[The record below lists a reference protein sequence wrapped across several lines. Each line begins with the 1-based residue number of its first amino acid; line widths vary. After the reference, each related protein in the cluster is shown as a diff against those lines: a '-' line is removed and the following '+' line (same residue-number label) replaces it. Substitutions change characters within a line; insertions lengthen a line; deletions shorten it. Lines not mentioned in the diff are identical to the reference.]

1 MLDVARLGIVIDA
14 SQVRSAANDLSVW
27 NAEAT
32 RAEKKTSA
40 AARAIDDMNGRV
52 RVAGGAIGKANTEV
66 IKLAAA
72 NGKVAANATTTF
84 AVAQLINSAPATT
97 QAPASG
103 ANRSMLDFSHPTG
116 YSNFDFIRERA
127 SGAGEPLRKS
137 EIQEVGEAIHWFLQL
152 AGPFV
157 SDAKAKLAATQGDNI
172 LTRLLRETDLNKQAT
187 AFEEI
192 KKDRDEKKDR
202 STLSGDSMQQFKKDA
217 EDAEKMLSVAN
228 TIYKSRI
235 SVNEK
240 YKESEKILDN
250 FMKENYNIVAD
261 ARIQRNTPGASYYEF
276 AAPLEKLINGLQ
288 HMDAVP
294 EDVKKV
300 IEGIA
305 AARAKPE
312 NLDVAP
318 DLEALQNS
326 WQNNYASL
334 ISQRLEKIQETSTEA
349 KAAVASYMTNGG
361 APGTSVG
368 ATNINSVGAP
378 NAATQIVASKL
389 AEWVN
394 SSSGFVNGMAA
405 ISRLLIPGLAGL
417 SSSAATTNSVAK
429 IADQSTVNV
438 EANRVAGLTDSDAAI
453 GRSAKAIDNAT
464 KSSAAYAGQ
473 TKLTTQAS
481 TQSAAATDNVKSKVV
496 TLKQS
501 QDDLQKSCAVQLAQ
515 MPQLTKA
522 ANDQADAYRRV
533 AEAQSLQKLAGD
545 IQFQQDQMGRS
556 TVDQTVAS
564 TQKQYGLPV
573 DMNSASANIIRYNE
587 QLKYARELAGDFAS
601 TLVSGL
607 RNGEGLWKSLGKAAI
622 SVLTKISDRLL
633 NDVLNSLFKVN
644 SAAAGGGLFG
654 GGGIFGGLFGGG
666 GGLDLGILARSPQ
679 AAAAVA
685 SGIPG
690 LWADGGYT
698 GPGGKNDP
706 AGIVHAGE
714 VVWSQKD
721 IARAGGVGIVE
732 AMRLGRRGY
741 ADGGVVGEGGPQL
754 LRAQPDAA
762 VPVRRLRADNQN
774 DASGSASG
782 VHVTV
787 GVSVDED
794 GNLKAYVKNVA
805 QSEAQSSTR
814 QGLNDFNQQ
823 LPDRVAQINR
833 NPRRR

>member
-1 MLDVARLGIVIDA
+1 MNGEAKTTGGIVD
-14 SQVRSAANDLSVW
+14 
-27 NAEAT
+27 
-32 RAEKKTSA
+32 K
-40 AARAIDDMNGRV
+40 
-52 RVAGGAIGKANTEV
+52 
-66 IKLAAA
+66 AAA
-72 NGKVAANATTTF
+72 NVLKFGTSYGLAADKLRGGLVVLEAQPNNGALSSHASMADTHGAVAASANVQSTGDKDYDYFLAHRADFANDTGKGIADILLSATSF
-84 AVAQLINSAPATT
+84 AVKGIANEKIPYVGELGEWVGNWIESFSPAVMRDKSAAQIRADAQLAKDMQSLPGQKSNPAVADFAAERIAREDSLKETIRFREGAERT
-97 QAPASG
+97 FSQTLGKFESVASG
-103 ANRSMLDFSHPTG
+103 FDASLSVSAGRADSQLFELGNSYVDFKDKLKAGTAQIADAL
-116 YSNFDFIRERA
+116 NFDKVLSKTAAQMPDYPE
-127 SGAGEPLRKS
+127 
-137 EIQEVGEAIHWFLQL
+137 L
-152 AGPFV
+152 AEFSKNFKGV
-157 SDAKAKLAATQGDNI
+157 LGSITQDLTVANGLKAQHELSNRPQSVAVDPA
-172 LTRLLRETDLNKQAT
+172 KQA
-187 AFEEI
+187 
-192 KKDRDEKKDR
+192 
-202 STLSGDSMQQFKKDA
+202 
-217 EDAEKMLSVAN
+217 V
-228 TIYKSRI
+228 
-235 SVNEK
+235 
-240 YKESEKILDN
+240 
-250 FMKENYNIVAD
+250 
-261 ARIQRNTPGASYYEF
+261 F
-276 AAPLEKLINGLQ
+276 AQG
-288 HMDAVP
+288 
-294 EDVKKV
+294 
-300 IEGIA
+300 
-305 AARAKPE
+305 
-312 NLDVAP
+312 
-318 DLEALQNS
+318 
-326 WQNNYASL
+326 
-334 ISQRLEKIQETSTEA
+334 
-349 KAAVASYMTNGG
+349 
-361 APGTSVG
+361 GTSANMLLPNISAFSRVSPLAIEMTSKQPIANNTG
-368 ATNINSVGAP
+368 VRNSQKNELQGVQQAT
-378 NAATQIVASKL
+378 
-389 AEWVN
+389 
-394 SSSGFVNGMAA
+394 
-405 ISRLLIPGLAGL
+405 
-417 SSSAATTNSVAK
+417 
-429 IADQSTVNV
+429 
-438 EANRVAGLTDSDAAI
+438 DAL
-453 GRSAKAIDNAT
+453 T
-464 KSSAAYAGQ
+464 KSSKDNSEQ
-473 TKLTTQAS
+473 TKLGTQAS
-481 TQSAAATDNVKSKVV
+481 TQSAAATDNVNSKVV

-501 QDDLQKSCAVQLAQ
+501 QDELQKSGAVQLAQ

-522 ANDQADAYRRV
+522 ANEQADAYRRV
-533 AEAQSLQKLAGD
+533 ADAQALQKLAGD

-556 TVDQTVAS
+556 TIDQTVAS

-607 RNGEGLWKSLGKAAI
+607 RNGEGLWKSPGKAAI

-644 SAAAGGGLFG
+644 SA
-654 GGGIFGGLFGGG
+654 GGGIFGGLFGG

-698 GPGGKNDP
+698 GPGGKHEP

>member
-1 MLDVARLGIVIDA
+1 MGAADSLVKSGSQLEKNRQATDA
-14 SQVRSAANDLSVW
+14 LTESS
-27 NAEAT
+27 
-32 RAEKKTSA
+32 
-40 AARAIDDMNGRV
+40 
-52 RVAGGAIGKANTEV
+52 KANTE
-66 IKLAAA
+66 
-72 NGKVAANATTTF
+72 
-84 AVAQLINSAPATT
+84 
-97 QAPASG
+97 
-103 ANRSMLDFSHPTG
+103 
-116 YSNFDFIRERA
+116 
-127 SGAGEPLRKS
+127 
-137 EIQEVGEAIHWFLQL
+137 
-152 AGPFV
+152 
-157 SDAKAKLAATQGDNI
+157 
-172 LTRLLRETDLNKQAT
+172 
-187 AFEEI
+187 
-192 KKDRDEKKDR
+192 
-202 STLSGDSMQQFKKDA
+202 
-217 EDAEKMLSVAN
+217 
-228 TIYKSRI
+228 
-235 SVNEK
+235 
-240 YKESEKILDN
+240 
-250 FMKENYNIVAD
+250 
-261 ARIQRNTPGASYYEF
+261 
-276 AAPLEKLINGLQ
+276 
-288 HMDAVP
+288 
-294 EDVKKV
+294 
-300 IEGIA
+300 
-305 AARAKPE
+305 
-312 NLDVAP
+312 
-318 DLEALQNS
+318 
-326 WQNNYASL
+326 
-334 ISQRLEKIQETSTEA
+334 
-349 KAAVASYMTNGG
+349 
-361 APGTSVG
+361 
-368 ATNINSVGAP
+368 
-378 NAATQIVASKL
+378 
-389 AEWVN
+389 
-394 SSSGFVNGMAA
+394 
-405 ISRLLIPGLAGL
+405 
-417 SSSAATTNSVAK
+417 
-429 IADQSTVNV
+429 
-438 EANRVAGLTDSDAAI
+438 
-453 GRSAKAIDNAT
+453 
-464 KSSAAYAGQ
+464 Q
-473 TKLTTQAS
+473 TKLGTQAS
-481 TQSAAATDNVKSKVV
+481 AQSAAASDNVKSKVV

-501 QDDLQKSCAVQLAQ
+501 QDELQKSCAVQLAQ

-522 ANDQADAYRRV
+522 TNDQADAYRRV

-545 IQFQQDQMGRS
+545 IQFQQDQIGRS

-564 TQKQYGLPV
+564 TQRQYGLPV
-573 DMNSASANIIRYNE
+573 DMNSASATIIRYNE

-654 GGGIFGGLFGGG
+654 GGGILGGLFGGG

-698 GPGGKNDP
+698 GPGGKHEP

-721 IARAGGVGIVE
+721 IARAGGVGVVE

-774 DASGSASG
+774 NASGSASG

>member
-1 MLDVARLGIVIDA
+1 
-14 SQVRSAANDLSVW
+14 
-27 NAEAT
+27 
-32 RAEKKTSA
+32 
-40 AARAIDDMNGRV
+40 
-52 RVAGGAIGKANTEV
+52 
-66 IKLAAA
+66 
-72 NGKVAANATTTF
+72 
-84 AVAQLINSAPATT
+84 
-97 QAPASG
+97 
-103 ANRSMLDFSHPTG
+103 
-116 YSNFDFIRERA
+116 
-127 SGAGEPLRKS
+127 
-137 EIQEVGEAIHWFLQL
+137 
-152 AGPFV
+152 
-157 SDAKAKLAATQGDNI
+157 
-172 LTRLLRETDLNKQAT
+172 
-187 AFEEI
+187 
-192 KKDRDEKKDR
+192 
-202 STLSGDSMQQFKKDA
+202 
-217 EDAEKMLSVAN
+217 
-228 TIYKSRI
+228 
-235 SVNEK
+235 
-240 YKESEKILDN
+240 
-250 FMKENYNIVAD
+250 
-261 ARIQRNTPGASYYEF
+261 
-276 AAPLEKLINGLQ
+276 
-288 HMDAVP
+288 
-294 EDVKKV
+294 
-300 IEGIA
+300 
-305 AARAKPE
+305 
-312 NLDVAP
+312 
-318 DLEALQNS
+318 
-326 WQNNYASL
+326 
-334 ISQRLEKIQETSTEA
+334 
-349 KAAVASYMTNGG
+349 
-361 APGTSVG
+361 
-368 ATNINSVGAP
+368 
-378 NAATQIVASKL
+378 
-389 AEWVN
+389 
-394 SSSGFVNGMAA
+394 
-405 ISRLLIPGLAGL
+405 
-417 SSSAATTNSVAK
+417 
-429 IADQSTVNV
+429 
-438 EANRVAGLTDSDAAI
+438 
-453 GRSAKAIDNAT
+453 
-464 KSSAAYAGQ
+464 
-473 TKLTTQAS
+473 
-481 TQSAAATDNVKSKVV
+481 
-496 TLKQS
+496 
-501 QDDLQKSCAVQLAQ
+501 

-533 AEAQSLQKLAGD
+533 ADAQALQKLSGD

-556 TVDQTVAS
+556 TIDQTVAS

-698 GPGGKNDP
+698 GPGGKYDP

-721 IARAGGVGIVE
+721 IARAGGVGVVE

-762 VPVRRLRADNQN
+762 VPIRRLRADNQN
-774 DASGSASG
+774 DASGPASG

>member
-1 MLDVARLGIVIDA
+1 MDDFLYYQKDEGKTASDTALRAGNQLIKSAGSLLSGIGGFLGDILFNSLADKIDENLPSKRFENSMKDIANEAKMTTTINNLPFGETKAMKIRNEDTKISAELADSLTIYKAQSDSALEDVRYIFNKISIPAELQFGTDSFVGGGHFVDLEKKFNRLKPLILSGEATTEEIQ
-14 SQVRSAANDLSVW
+14 SYWNDLSESAGKNPQFANLQTFAELFKENMPSIINNLEAYRD
-27 NAEAT
+27 NA
-32 RAEKKTSA
+32 
-40 AARAIDDMNGRV
+40 AID
-52 RVAGGAIGKANTEV
+52 
-66 IKLAAA
+66 
-72 NGKVAANATTTF
+72 
-84 AVAQLINSAPATT
+84 
-97 QAPASG
+97 
-103 ANRSMLDFSHPTG
+103 
-116 YSNFDFIRERA
+116 
-127 SGAGEPLRKS
+127 
-137 EIQEVGEAIHWFLQL
+137 
-152 AGPFV
+152 
-157 SDAKAKLAATQGDNI
+157 
-172 LTRLLRETDLNKQAT
+172 KQ
-187 AFEEI
+187 
-192 KKDRDEKKDR
+192 
-202 STLSGDSMQQFKKDA
+202 
-217 EDAEKMLSVAN
+217 
-228 TIYKSRI
+228 
-235 SVNEK
+235 
-240 YKESEKILDN
+240 
-250 FMKENYNIVAD
+250 
-261 ARIQRNTPGASYYEF
+261 
-276 AAPLEKLINGLQ
+276 
-288 HMDAVP
+288 
-294 EDVKKV
+294 
-300 IEGIA
+300 
-305 AARAKPE
+305 
-312 NLDVAP
+312 
-318 DLEALQNS
+318 
-326 WQNNYASL
+326 
-334 ISQRLEKIQETSTEA
+334 
-349 KAAVASYMTNGG
+349 
-361 APGTSVG
+361 
-368 ATNINSVGAP
+368 
-378 NAATQIVASKL
+378 
-389 AEWVN
+389 
-394 SSSGFVNGMAA
+394 VNGD
-405 ISRLLIPGLAGL
+405 
-417 SSSAATTNSVAK
+417 V
-429 IADQSTVNV
+429 
-438 EANRVAGLTDSDAAI
+438 
-453 GRSAKAIDNAT
+453 NAT
-464 KSSAAYAGQ
+464 KAALRANLRSKQSEFSLDRPSESQSKFSQVSALPQIIFPNISAFSRVSPLAIEMKPTANSIGVQNSQKDELQGTQQATDALTKSSKVNTEQAKVGIQ
-473 TKLTTQAS
+473 TS
-481 TQSAAATDNVKSKVV
+481 IQSAAAMDNVKSKVF

-501 QDDLQKSCAVQLAQ
+501 QDELQKSCAVQLAQ

-533 AEAQSLQKLAGD
+533 ADAQALQKLAGD
-545 IQFQQDQMGRS
+545 IQFQQEQMGRS
-556 TVDQTVAS
+556 TIDQTVAS

-607 RNGEGLWKSLGKAAI
+607 RNGEGLWKSMGKAAI

-633 NDVLNSLFKVN
+633 NDVLNSLFQVN

-698 GPGGKNDP
+698 GPGGKHEP

-721 IARAGGVGIVE
+721 IARAGGVGVVE

-754 LRAQPDAA
+754 MRAPDVA

-805 QSEAQSSTR
+805 QSEAHSSTR

>member
-1 MLDVARLGIVIDA
+1 MTDIATLSIKVDSSEIKTASNDVRDYVVAAGQAEKVSGVTGRALRAMGNEARGAAGSLVRVGDTIGKLSGSDRSSPIKLSSTLIA
-14 SQVRSAANDLSVW
+14 LNMKSSESGGSLQPLSSKSQSAAVEEFPYRKSPEMKYYLDNRADEGK
-27 NAEAT
+27 NASNLAGSLVSQLLKSGSSLIPGI
-32 RAEKKTSA
+32 RGFLADIFFNSA
-40 AARAIDDMNGRV
+40 ADKIDQNLPSRRFDTSKKVIADEARMTDELRKLGLDETPSMKTDYEKSHTENGLVGALEIPKILSDSKLAMV
-52 RVAGGAIGKANTEV
+52 RDTFNS
-66 IKLAAA
+66 IKLAAEMQFGTDSFIGGR
-72 NGKVAANATTTF
+72 NFTELEKQYNEIKPLILSGKATREQYQSFGNSVAESAAKNPQFVNLQTF
-84 AVAQLINSAPATT
+84 AQLFKDAMPSLIQNSEAYRDYVALDEKVNKNVDATSAVINAKVKSEQNGAAPAP
-97 QAPASG
+97 PAEQQRKLSQIG
-103 ANRSMLDFSHPTG
+103 AL
-116 YSNFDFIRERA
+116 
-127 SGAGEPLRKS
+127 
-137 EIQEVGEAIHWFLQL
+137 V
-152 AGPFV
+152 
-157 SDAKAKLAATQGDNI
+157 
-172 LTRLLRETDLNKQAT
+172 ETFFPA
-187 AFEEI
+187 
-192 KKDRDEKKDR
+192 
-202 STLSGDSMQQFKKDA
+202 LSSF
-217 EDAEKMLSVAN
+217 
-228 TIYKSRI
+228 
-235 SVNEK
+235 
-240 YKESEKILDN
+240 
-250 FMKENYNIVAD
+250 
-261 ARIQRNTPGASYYEF
+261 AR
-276 AAPLEKLINGLQ
+276 AAPL
-288 HMDAVP
+288 
-294 EDVKKV
+294 V
-300 IEGIA
+300 IEAQSKQVAVGSV
-305 AARAKPE
+305 
-312 NLDVAP
+312 DVQRNQK
-318 DLEALQNS
+318 DELQGV
-326 WQNNYASL
+326 Q
-334 ISQRLEKIQETSTEA
+334 Q
-349 KAAVASYMTNGG
+349 
-361 APGTSVG
+361 
-368 ATNINSVGAP
+368 ATD
-378 NAATQIVASKL
+378 TL
-389 AEWVN
+389 
-394 SSSGFVNGMAA
+394 
-405 ISRLLIPGLAGL
+405 
-417 SSSAATTNSVAK
+417 
-429 IADQSTVNV
+429 
-438 EANRVAGLTDSDAAI
+438 
-453 GRSAKAIDNAT
+453 T
-464 KSSAAYAGQ
+464 KSTQANTEQ
-473 TKLTTQAS
+473 TKLGTQAS
-481 TQSAAATDNVKSKVV
+481 TQSAVATDNVNSKVV

-501 QDDLQKSCAVQLAQ
+501 QDELQKSGAAQLAQ

-533 AEAQSLQKLAGD
+533 ADAQALQKLAGD

-654 GGGIFGGLFGGG
+654 GGGILGGLLGGG

-698 GPGGKNDP
+698 GPGGKHEP

-754 LRAQPDAA
+754 VRAQPDAA

>member
-1 MLDVARLGIVIDA
+1 MTEIATLGIKVDSSDIRTA
-14 SQVRSAANDLSVW
+14 SNDVRDFVASMG
-27 NAEAT
+27 
-32 RAEKKTSA
+32 RAEKVSGVTGRALKTMSNEARGA
-40 AARAIDDMNGRV
+40 AGSLARVDY
-52 RVAGGAIGKANTEV
+52 AIGKLSSNDRSSPIKLSSSLIALNVKSSDGSGRVQLSGDKSQSAPNGESSYRRSPELKYYMENRPDEGKNASDMALSLGSQAIKSASSLFGGFGAFFADIFFSSVADKVDGSLPSNRFETSKKVIADRARMTDELRKLSLNETPAMKINYENSHTENGLV
-66 IKLAAA
+66 SALETPKKLSDSSLEMVRDTFNSIKLAAEMQFGTDSFIGGG
-72 NGKVAANATTTF
+72 NFTELEKQYNEIKPLILSGKATRQQYQTFGNSVAENAAKNPQFVNLQTF
-84 AVAQLINSAPATT
+84 AQLFKDAMPSMIQNSEAYRDYVALDEKVNKNVDATSAAINAKIKSEQNGAAPAP
-97 QAPASG
+97 PAEQQRKLSQIG
-103 ANRSMLDFSHPTG
+103 AL
-116 YSNFDFIRERA
+116 
-127 SGAGEPLRKS
+127 
-137 EIQEVGEAIHWFLQL
+137 V
-152 AGPFV
+152 
-157 SDAKAKLAATQGDNI
+157 
-172 LTRLLRETDLNKQAT
+172 ETFFPA
-187 AFEEI
+187 
-192 KKDRDEKKDR
+192 
-202 STLSGDSMQQFKKDA
+202 LSSF
-217 EDAEKMLSVAN
+217 
-228 TIYKSRI
+228 
-235 SVNEK
+235 
-240 YKESEKILDN
+240 
-250 FMKENYNIVAD
+250 
-261 ARIQRNTPGASYYEF
+261 AR
-276 AAPLEKLINGLQ
+276 AAPL
-288 HMDAVP
+288 
-294 EDVKKV
+294 V
-300 IEGIA
+300 IEAQSKQVAVGSV
-305 AARAKPE
+305 
-312 NLDVAP
+312 DVQRNQK
-318 DLEALQNS
+318 DELQGV
-326 WQNNYASL
+326 Q
-334 ISQRLEKIQETSTEA
+334 Q
-349 KAAVASYMTNGG
+349 
-361 APGTSVG
+361 
-368 ATNINSVGAP
+368 ATD
-378 NAATQIVASKL
+378 TL
-389 AEWVN
+389 
-394 SSSGFVNGMAA
+394 
-405 ISRLLIPGLAGL
+405 
-417 SSSAATTNSVAK
+417 
-429 IADQSTVNV
+429 
-438 EANRVAGLTDSDAAI
+438 
-453 GRSAKAIDNAT
+453 T
-464 KSSAAYAGQ
+464 KSTQANTEQ
-473 TKLTTQAS
+473 TKLGIQTSA
-481 TQSAAATDNVKSKVV
+481 QSAAATDNVKSKVV

-501 QDDLQKSCAVQLAQ
+501 QDELQKSCAVQLAQ

-522 ANDQADAYRRV
+522 ANEQADAYRRV
-533 AEAQSLQKLAGD
+533 ADAQALQKLAGD

-654 GGGIFGGLFGGG
+654 GGGIGGLLGGG

-721 IARAGGVGIVE
+721 IARAGGVGVVE

-754 LRAQPDAA
+754 VRAQPDAS

-774 DASGSASG
+774 DAAGSASG

>member
-1 MLDVARLGIVIDA
+1 MQDITKLGIQISTSGVDA
-14 SQVRSAANDLSVW
+14 ATASLDDFSSAATRTQK
-27 NAEAT
+27 AAGAT
-32 RAEKKTSA
+32 SRAFDVVS
-40 AARAIDDMNGRV
+40 ARASL
-52 RVAGGAIGKANTEV
+52 ASGAIGKANAQALNLVDSYGAVAVNAGKAKSFLVAMNADTSANPSSVQSVDNKTQNGGTTSNNQGPSTLTQSRAVNAIAQPGFNFSEPPQIDWKDV
-66 IKLAAA
+66 GLGVAAFLLIQGGGRIKDLRGEAAAALGNGLNYIRPSAVRERAGVSLDAQDTDARYLADHFGDEIPAAKEYADQIKQAKDISDLVTKVTGVLTTNWAAIADTVHNVSSDNESMAWKLNRASVYPESKLHDFGVAYEDFQDRANTRRLTVDDIQKIVELSKKAYVENGDDELGRLAASLDEA
-72 NGKVAANATTTF
+72 SRP
-84 AVAQLINSAPATT
+84 LINSVSLIKRYQEQAQDAYKRRLSGLPETAQAAGKVVTT
-97 QAPASG
+97 PQTAIENKAARTQSDLQNWSTAAAVVP
-103 ANRSMLDFSHPTG
+103 
-116 YSNFDFIRERA
+116 
-127 SGAGEPLRKS
+127 
-137 EIQEVGEAIHWFLQL
+137 VGD
-152 AGPFV
+152 
-157 SDAKAKLAATQGDNI
+157 SKAKSLV
-172 LTRLLRETDLNKQAT
+172 
-187 AFEEI
+187 
-192 KKDRDEKKDR
+192 
-202 STLSGDSMQQFKKDA
+202 DA
-217 EDAEKMLSVAN
+217 GSN
-228 TIYKSRI
+228 
-235 SVNEK
+235 
-240 YKESEKILDN
+240 
-250 FMKENYNIVAD
+250 
-261 ARIQRNTPGASYYEF
+261 
-276 AAPLEKLINGLQ
+276 
-288 HMDAVP
+288 
-294 EDVKKV
+294 KV
-300 IEGIA
+300 IRDQKDEV
-305 AARAKPE
+305 
-312 NLDVAP
+312 D
-318 DLEALQNS
+318 
-326 WQNNYASL
+326 
-334 ISQRLEKIQETSTEA
+334 
-349 KAAVASYMTNGG
+349 
-361 APGTSVG
+361 
-368 ATNINSVGAP
+368 
-378 NAATQIVASKL
+378 
-389 AEWVN
+389 
-394 SSSGFVNGMAA
+394 
-405 ISRLLIPGLAGL
+405 GL
-417 SSSAATTNSVAK
+417 
-429 IADQSTVNV
+429 
-438 EANRVAGLTDSDAAI
+438 
-453 GRSAKAIDNAT
+453 T
-464 KSSAAYAGQ
+464 KSSQIYTEQ
-473 TKLTTQAS
+473 TKLSTQAS
-481 TQSAAATDNVKSKVV
+481 VQSAAATDNVTSKVV

-501 QDDLQKSCAVQLAQ
+501 QDELQKSGAMHLAQ

-533 AEAQSLQKLAGD
+533 AEAQALQKLAGD

-556 TVDQTVAS
+556 TIDQTVAS

-607 RNGEGLWKSLGKAAI
+607 RNGEGLWKSMGKAAI

-644 SAAAGGGLFG
+644 SA
-654 GGGIFGGLFGGG
+654 GGGIFGGLFGG

-698 GPGGKNDP
+698 GPGGKHEP

-721 IARAGGVGIVE
+721 IARAGGVGVVE

-774 DASGSASG
+774 DASG

>member
-1 MLDVARLGIVIDA
+1 MTEIATLGIKVDSSDIRTA
-14 SQVRSAANDLSVW
+14 SNDVRDFVASMG
-27 NAEAT
+27 
-32 RAEKKTSA
+32 RAEKVSGVTGRALKTMSNEARGA
-40 AARAIDDMNGRV
+40 AGSLARVDY
-52 RVAGGAIGKANTEV
+52 AIGKLSSNDRSSPIKLSSSLIALNVKSSDGSGRVQLSGDKSQSAPNGESSYRRSPELKYYMENRPDEGKNASDMALSLGSQAIKSASSLFGGFGAFFADIFFSSVADKVDGSLPSNRFETSKKVIADRARMTDELRKLSLDETPAMKINYENSHTENGLV
-66 IKLAAA
+66 SALETPKKLSDSSLEMVRDTFNSIKLAAEMQFGTDSFIGGG
-72 NGKVAANATTTF
+72 NFTELEKQYNEIKPLILSGKATRQQYQTFGNSVAENAAKNPQFVNLQTF
-84 AVAQLINSAPATT
+84 AQLFKDAMPSMIQNSEAYRDYVALDEKVNKNVDATSAAINAKIKSEQNGAAPAP
-97 QAPASG
+97 PAEQQRKLSQIG
-103 ANRSMLDFSHPTG
+103 AL
-116 YSNFDFIRERA
+116 
-127 SGAGEPLRKS
+127 
-137 EIQEVGEAIHWFLQL
+137 V
-152 AGPFV
+152 
-157 SDAKAKLAATQGDNI
+157 
-172 LTRLLRETDLNKQAT
+172 ETFFPA
-187 AFEEI
+187 
-192 KKDRDEKKDR
+192 
-202 STLSGDSMQQFKKDA
+202 LSSF
-217 EDAEKMLSVAN
+217 
-228 TIYKSRI
+228 
-235 SVNEK
+235 
-240 YKESEKILDN
+240 
-250 FMKENYNIVAD
+250 
-261 ARIQRNTPGASYYEF
+261 AR
-276 AAPLEKLINGLQ
+276 AAPL
-288 HMDAVP
+288 
-294 EDVKKV
+294 V
-300 IEGIA
+300 IEAQSKQVAVGSV
-305 AARAKPE
+305 
-312 NLDVAP
+312 DVQRNQK
-318 DLEALQNS
+318 DELQGV
-326 WQNNYASL
+326 Q
-334 ISQRLEKIQETSTEA
+334 Q
-349 KAAVASYMTNGG
+349 
-361 APGTSVG
+361 
-368 ATNINSVGAP
+368 ATD
-378 NAATQIVASKL
+378 TL
-389 AEWVN
+389 
-394 SSSGFVNGMAA
+394 
-405 ISRLLIPGLAGL
+405 
-417 SSSAATTNSVAK
+417 
-429 IADQSTVNV
+429 
-438 EANRVAGLTDSDAAI
+438 
-453 GRSAKAIDNAT
+453 T
-464 KSSAAYAGQ
+464 KSTQANTEQ
-473 TKLTTQAS
+473 TKLGIQTSA
-481 TQSAAATDNVKSKVV
+481 QSAAATDNVKSKVV

-501 QDDLQKSCAVQLAQ
+501 QDELQKSCAVQLAQ

-522 ANDQADAYRRV
+522 ANEQADAYRRV
-533 AEAQSLQKLAGD
+533 AEAQALQKLAGD
-545 IQFQQDQMGRS
+545 IQFQQEQMGRS

-654 GGGIFGGLFGGG
+654 GGGILGGLLGGG

-698 GPGGKNDP
+698 GPGGKHEP

-754 LRAQPDAA
+754 VRAQPDAA

-774 DASGSASG
+774 DAAGSTSG

>member
-1 MLDVARLGIVIDA
+1 MDAGSNKVI
-14 SQVRSAANDLSVW
+14 
-27 NAEAT
+27 
-32 RAEKKTSA
+32 
-40 AARAIDDMNGRV
+40 
-52 RVAGGAIGKANTEV
+52 
-66 IKLAAA
+66 
-72 NGKVAANATTTF
+72 
-84 AVAQLINSAPATT
+84 
-97 QAPASG
+97 
-103 ANRSMLDFSHPTG
+103 
-116 YSNFDFIRERA
+116 
-127 SGAGEPLRKS
+127 
-137 EIQEVGEAIHWFLQL
+137 
-152 AGPFV
+152 
-157 SDAKAKLAATQGDNI
+157 
-172 LTRLLRETDLNKQAT
+172 
-187 AFEEI
+187 
-192 KKDRDEKKDR
+192 RD
-202 STLSGDSMQQFKKDA
+202 QKDA
-217 EDAEKMLSVAN
+217 VD
-228 TIYKSRI
+228 
-235 SVNEK
+235 
-240 YKESEKILDN
+240 
-250 FMKENYNIVAD
+250 
-261 ARIQRNTPGASYYEF
+261 
-276 AAPLEKLINGLQ
+276 GL
-288 HMDAVP
+288 
-294 EDVKKV
+294 
-300 IEGIA
+300 
-305 AARAKPE
+305 
-312 NLDVAP
+312 
-318 DLEALQNS
+318 
-326 WQNNYASL
+326 
-334 ISQRLEKIQETSTEA
+334 
-349 KAAVASYMTNGG
+349 
-361 APGTSVG
+361 
-368 ATNINSVGAP
+368 
-378 NAATQIVASKL
+378 
-389 AEWVN
+389 
-394 SSSGFVNGMAA
+394 
-405 ISRLLIPGLAGL
+405 
-417 SSSAATTNSVAK
+417 
-429 IADQSTVNV
+429 
-438 EANRVAGLTDSDAAI
+438 
-453 GRSAKAIDNAT
+453 T
-464 KSSAAYAGQ
+464 KSSQTYTEQ
-473 TKLTTQAS
+473 TKLGTQAS
-481 TQSAAATDNVKSKVV
+481 AQSAVVTDNVKSKVV

-501 QDDLQKSCAVQLAQ
+501 QDELQKSCAVQLAQ

-522 ANDQADAYRRV
+522 ANEQADAYRRV
-533 AEAQSLQKLAGD
+533 ADAQALQRLAGD

-556 TVDQTVAS
+556 TIDQTVAS

-644 SAAAGGGLFG
+644 SA
-654 GGGIFGGLFGGG
+654 GGGIFGGLFGG

-698 GPGGKNDP
+698 GPGDKHEP

-774 DASGSASG
+774 DASGSAPG

>member
-1 MLDVARLGIVIDA
+1 MVAAAAAPSSTI
-14 SQVRSAANDLSVW
+14 AANRVTLDRPTGSSAFDTIVEKGPQTGEPLLKSDLQKAGENVLFFSNLLGGFVKDW
-27 NAEAT
+27 RMKIA
-32 RAEKKTSA
+32 KMA
-40 AARAIDDMNGRV
+40 ADAAIQKMLQETDVN
-52 RVAGGAIGKANTEV
+52 
-66 IKLAAA
+66 KLAAA
-72 NGKVAANATTTF
+72 DAKLQEEKKYWNDR
-84 AVAQLINSAPATT
+84 VAQNGNDLPQAKIESSIANERARVSGIIYGARIDINKKQQGAAGLFDDFYNKNQEILHLASLSSMFPDGKLKEISAPLADLQSSLKKKTATVDQVQKLT
-97 QAPASG
+97 AAIDEVMRKPENADI
-103 ANRSMLDFSHPTG
+103 L
-116 YSNFDFIRERA
+116 
-127 SGAGEPLRKS
+127 EPLQSLSNAWKTYSPKIADELEASQNFASQARNAYASLLTAGSQVGVDSNGGSTKS
-137 EIQEVGEAIHWFLQL
+137 AAQNQGSLQSNGL
-152 AGPFV
+152 
-157 SDAKAKLAATQGDNI
+157 SQGVNGI
-172 LTRLLRETDLNKQAT
+172 ITE
-187 AFEEI
+187 F
-192 KKDRDEKKDR
+192 
-202 STLSGDSMQQFKKDA
+202 STLLPKA
-217 EDAEKMLSVAN
+217 ILSVARSLPSILPEGIKGN
-228 TIYKSRI
+228 TDSSAK
-235 SVNEK
+235 
-240 YKESEKILDN
+240 DN
-250 FMKENYNIVAD
+250 
-261 ARIQRNTPGASYYEF
+261 ARINSQ
-276 AAPLEKLINGLQ
+276 EKLQ
-288 HMDAVP
+288 
-294 EDVKKV
+294 K
-300 IEGIA
+300 
-305 AARAKPE
+305 
-312 NLDVAP
+312 
-318 DLEALQNS
+318 S
-326 WQNNYASL
+326 TSSL
-334 ISQRLEKIQETSTEA
+334 TSTE
-349 KAAVASYMTNGG
+349 
-361 APGTSVG
+361 
-368 ATNINSVGAP
+368 
-378 NAATQIVASKL
+378 
-389 AEWVN
+389 
-394 SSSGFVNGMAA
+394 
-405 ISRLLIPGLAGL
+405 
-417 SSSAATTNSVAK
+417 
-429 IADQSTVNV
+429 
-438 EANRVAGLTDSDAAI
+438 EAYTE
-453 GRSAKAIDNAT
+453 
-464 KSSAAYAGQ
+464 Q
-473 TKLTTQAS
+473 TKRGTQAS

-501 QDDLQKSCAVQLAQ
+501 QDELQKSCAAQLAQ

-533 AEAQSLQKLAGD
+533 AEAQALQKLSGD

-556 TVDQTVAS
+556 TIDQTVAS

-654 GGGIFGGLFGGG
+654 GGGILGGLFGGG

-698 GPGGKNDP
+698 GPGGKHEP

-721 IARAGGVGIVE
+721 IARAGGVGVVE

-762 VPVRRLRADNQN
+762 VRVRRLRADNQN

>member
-1 MLDVARLGIVIDA
+1 MIDVATLGISVDSSNVRAAADDFDGFAAAMNRVVRGSGAVSRALKTMNNDAKIMGGVVDKTIAQINKFGAGSAPLVNRLQGALAALNTPSNDRGFA
-14 SQVRSAANDLSVW
+14 SQSSNVRSQANAPTSAQLNHTGNEQYDYFLDH
-27 NAEAT
+27 
-32 RAEKKTSA
+32 RAEFAADLGPGVLDNLVSA
-40 AARAIDDMNGRV
+40 ASILTKAVVGLIPIAGDQAST
-52 RVAGGAIGKANTEV
+52 VAGDWV
-66 IKLAAA
+66 D
-72 NGKVAANATTTF
+72 
-84 AVAQLINSAPATT
+84 S
-97 QAPASG
+97 
-103 ANRSMLDFSHPTG
+103 FSP
-116 YSNFDFIRERA
+116 SNMRQ
-127 SGAGEPLRKS
+127 KS
-137 EIQEVGEAIHWFLQL
+137 E
-152 AGPFV
+152 
-157 SDAKAKLAATQGDNI
+157 
-172 LTRLLRETDLNKQAT
+172 
-187 AFEEI
+187 
-192 KKDRDEKKDR
+192 
-202 STLSGDSMQQFKKDA
+202 
-217 EDAEKMLSVAN
+217 
-228 TIYKSRI
+228 
-235 SVNEK
+235 
-240 YKESEKILDN
+240 
-250 FMKENYNIVAD
+250 AD
-261 ARIQRNTPGASYYEF
+261 ARAKGDRARRLMALPGAKDDPVIARYAGVMIPRDETLTKTFEFHKGAKDFFDQALNNLNSALSDIEPQLSFPPSASGPDNPLF
-276 AAPLEKLINGLQ
+276 AAQKSYEEVMSKFKAEANPINALL
-288 HMDAVP
+288 
-294 EDVKKV
+294 
-300 IEGIA
+300 
-305 AARAKPE
+305 
-312 NLDVAP
+312 NLDK
-318 DLEALQNS
+318 AL
-326 WQNNYASL
+326 
-334 ISQRLEKIQETSTEA
+334 
-349 KAAVASYMTNGG
+349 
-361 APGTSVG
+361 
-368 ATNINSVGAP
+368 
-378 NAATQIVASKL
+378 
-389 AEWVN
+389 
-394 SSSGFVNGMAA
+394 
-405 ISRLLIPGLAGL
+405 
-417 SSSAATTNSVAK
+417 
-429 IADQSTVNV
+429 
-438 EANRVAGLTDSDAAI
+438 SDAAAKMSDVPEI
-453 GRSAKAIDNAT
+453 AASSAKLKVALGPIKDDLSLANGLMAKHNAANKEKPASLNNIKQSIFAESGTTASILLPNIAAFSRVSPLAIETKSKQSIAGSAGVQNSQKDELQGIQQATDALT
-464 KSSAAYAGQ
+464 KSSKDNTEQVKVGIQ
-473 TKLTTQAS
+473 TSA
-481 TQSAAATDNVKSKVV
+481 QSAAATDNVKSKVV

-501 QDDLQKSCAVQLAQ
+501 QDELQKSCAVQLAQ

-533 AEAQSLQKLAGD
+533 ADAQALQKLAGD
-545 IQFQQDQMGRS
+545 IQFQQEQMGRS
-556 TVDQTVAS
+556 TIDQTVAS

-633 NDVLNSLFKVN
+633 NDVLNSLFQVN

-698 GPGGKNDP
+698 GPGGKHEP

-741 ADGGVVGEGGPQL
+741 ADGGVVGKGGPQL
-754 LRAQPDAA
+754 VRAQPDAT

-794 GNLKAYVKNVA
+794 GNLKAYVKNIA

>member
-1 MLDVARLGIVIDA
+1 MKPQSIQIADQKISDDAIGAGADFDRLG
-14 SQVRSAANDLSVW
+14 
-27 NAEAT
+27 
-32 RAEKKTSA
+32 
-40 AARAIDDMNGRV
+40 
-52 RVAGGAIGKANTEV
+52 GG
-66 IKLAAA
+66 
-72 NGKVAANATTTF
+72 
-84 AVAQLINSAPATT
+84 
-97 QAPASG
+97 
-103 ANRSMLDFSHPTG
+103 
-116 YSNFDFIRERA
+116 SNFDFVTSHA
-127 SGAGEPLRKS
+127 PDAGK
-137 EIQEVGEAIHWFLQL
+137 
-152 AGPFV
+152 PFV
-157 SDAKAKLAATQGDNI
+157 ESDKQKVLRGISWI
-172 LTRLLRETDLNKQAT
+172 LGK
-187 AFEEI
+187 
-192 KKDRDEKKDR
+192 
-202 STLSGDSMQQFKKDA
+202 
-217 EDAEKMLSVAN
+217 
-228 TIYKSRI
+228 
-235 SVNEK
+235 
-240 YKESEKILDN
+240 
-250 FMKENYNIVAD
+250 
-261 ARIQRNTPGASYYEF
+261 
-276 AAPLEKLINGLQ
+276 AAPLSPRQEVSGGAGVISDFLQWVANNTDDNKLMQIRDNANKSYETSKQRQEESGGSIPEYDRDL
-288 HMDAVP
+288 AVARETKRIVDTIISP
-294 EDVKKV
+294 RIDISNKFSKIDDIFKAFQERNPQFDMLPGPNSPSYDELKVALRNRTITQEDLDRVSADLRNA
-300 IEGIA
+300 I
-305 AARAKPE
+305 AKPE
-312 NLDVAP
+312 NAP
-318 DLEALQNS
+318 YVSGLEKLYASFTDTGAKMGDELASINRLSEQSRTAWHQIVEEYSSPADESKKNTIQLSDSGTVIGQSATENKAARTQSDLQNWS
-326 WQNNYASL
+326 TAAAFVPGGDSNAKPLVAAGSKKL
-334 ISQRLEKIQETSTEA
+334 IQDQKDA
-349 KAAVASYMTNGG
+349 MD
-361 APGTSVG
+361 
-368 ATNINSVGAP
+368 
-378 NAATQIVASKL
+378 
-389 AEWVN
+389 
-394 SSSGFVNGMAA
+394 
-405 ISRLLIPGLAGL
+405 GL
-417 SSSAATTNSVAK
+417 
-429 IADQSTVNV
+429 
-438 EANRVAGLTDSDAAI
+438 
-453 GRSAKAIDNAT
+453 T
-464 KSSAAYAGQ
+464 KSSRTYTEQ
-473 TKLTTQAS
+473 TKLGTQSSA
-481 TQSAAATDNVKSKVV
+481 QSAAATDNVKSKVV

-501 QDDLQKSCAVQLAQ
+501 QDELQKSCAVQLAQ

-533 AEAQSLQKLAGD
+533 ADAQTLQKLAGD

-556 TVDQTVAS
+556 TIDQTVAS

-644 SAAAGGGLFG
+644 SAAAGGGLLG
-654 GGGIFGGLFGGG
+654 GGGILGGLFGGG

-698 GPGGKNDP
+698 GPGGKNEP

-721 IARAGGVGIVE
+721 IARAGGVGVVE

>member
-1 MLDVARLGIVIDA
+1 MGGVVDKTIAQINKFGAGSAPLVNRFQGALAALNTPSNDRGFA
-14 SQVRSAANDLSVW
+14 SQSSNVRSQANAPTSAQLNHTGNEQYDYFLDH
-27 NAEAT
+27 
-32 RAEKKTSA
+32 RAEFAADLGPGVLDNLVSA
-40 AARAIDDMNGRV
+40 ASILTKAVVGLIPIAGDQAST
-52 RVAGGAIGKANTEV
+52 VAGDWV
-66 IKLAAA
+66 D
-72 NGKVAANATTTF
+72 
-84 AVAQLINSAPATT
+84 S
-97 QAPASG
+97 
-103 ANRSMLDFSHPTG
+103 FSP
-116 YSNFDFIRERA
+116 SNMRQ
-127 SGAGEPLRKS
+127 KS
-137 EIQEVGEAIHWFLQL
+137 E
-152 AGPFV
+152 
-157 SDAKAKLAATQGDNI
+157 
-172 LTRLLRETDLNKQAT
+172 
-187 AFEEI
+187 
-192 KKDRDEKKDR
+192 
-202 STLSGDSMQQFKKDA
+202 
-217 EDAEKMLSVAN
+217 
-228 TIYKSRI
+228 
-235 SVNEK
+235 
-240 YKESEKILDN
+240 
-250 FMKENYNIVAD
+250 AD
-261 ARIQRNTPGASYYEF
+261 ARAKGDRARRLMALPGAKDDPVIARYAGVMIPRDETLTKTFEFHKGAKDFFDQALNNLNSALSDIEPQLSFPPSASGPVNPLF
-276 AAPLEKLINGLQ
+276 AAQKSYEEVMSKFKAEANPINALL
-288 HMDAVP
+288 
-294 EDVKKV
+294 
-300 IEGIA
+300 
-305 AARAKPE
+305 
-312 NLDVAP
+312 NLDK
-318 DLEALQNS
+318 AL
-326 WQNNYASL
+326 
-334 ISQRLEKIQETSTEA
+334 
-349 KAAVASYMTNGG
+349 
-361 APGTSVG
+361 
-368 ATNINSVGAP
+368 
-378 NAATQIVASKL
+378 
-389 AEWVN
+389 
-394 SSSGFVNGMAA
+394 
-405 ISRLLIPGLAGL
+405 
-417 SSSAATTNSVAK
+417 
-429 IADQSTVNV
+429 
-438 EANRVAGLTDSDAAI
+438 SDAAAKMSDVPEI
-453 GRSAKAIDNAT
+453 AASSAKLKVALGPIKDDLSLANGLMAKHNAANKEKPASLNNIKQSIFAESGTTASILLPNIAAFSRVSPLAIETKSKQSIAGSAGVQNSQKDELQGIQQATDALT
-464 KSSAAYAGQ
+464 KSSKDNTEQVKVGIQ
-473 TKLTTQAS
+473 TSA
-481 TQSAAATDNVKSKVV
+481 QSAAATDNVKSKVV

-501 QDDLQKSCAVQLAQ
+501 QDELQKSGAAQLAQ

-533 AEAQSLQKLAGD
+533 AEAQALQKLAGD
-545 IQFQQDQMGRS
+545 IQFQQEQMGRS
-556 TVDQTVAS
+556 TIDQTVAS

-633 NDVLNSLFKVN
+633 NDVLNSLFQVN

-666 GGLDLGILARSPQ
+666 GGLNLGILARSPQ

-714 VVWSQKD
+714 IVWSQKD

-805 QSEAQSSTR
+805 QSEAQNSTR

>member
-1 MLDVARLGIVIDA
+1 MENRPDEGKNASDMALSLGSQAIKSASSLFGGFGAFFADIFFSSVADKVDGSLPSNRFETSKKVIADRARMTDELRKLSLDETPAMKINYENSHTENGLVSALETPKKLSD
-14 SQVRSAANDLSVW
+14 SSLEMVRDTFNS
-27 NAEAT
+27 
-32 RAEKKTSA
+32 
-40 AARAIDDMNGRV
+40 
-52 RVAGGAIGKANTEV
+52 
-66 IKLAAA
+66 IKLAAEMQFGTDSFIGGG
-72 NGKVAANATTTF
+72 NFTELEKQYNEIKPLILSGKATRQQYQTFGNSVAENAAKNPQFVNLQTF
-84 AVAQLINSAPATT
+84 AQLFKDAMPSMIQNSEAYRDYVALDEKVNKNVDATSAAINAKIKSEQNGAAPAP
-97 QAPASG
+97 PAEQQRKLSQIG
-103 ANRSMLDFSHPTG
+103 AL
-116 YSNFDFIRERA
+116 
-127 SGAGEPLRKS
+127 
-137 EIQEVGEAIHWFLQL
+137 V
-152 AGPFV
+152 
-157 SDAKAKLAATQGDNI
+157 
-172 LTRLLRETDLNKQAT
+172 ETFFPA
-187 AFEEI
+187 
-192 KKDRDEKKDR
+192 
-202 STLSGDSMQQFKKDA
+202 LSSF
-217 EDAEKMLSVAN
+217 
-228 TIYKSRI
+228 
-235 SVNEK
+235 
-240 YKESEKILDN
+240 
-250 FMKENYNIVAD
+250 
-261 ARIQRNTPGASYYEF
+261 AR
-276 AAPLEKLINGLQ
+276 AAPL
-288 HMDAVP
+288 
-294 EDVKKV
+294 V
-300 IEGIA
+300 IEAQSKQVAVGSV
-305 AARAKPE
+305 
-312 NLDVAP
+312 DVQRNQK
-318 DLEALQNS
+318 DELQGV
-326 WQNNYASL
+326 Q
-334 ISQRLEKIQETSTEA
+334 Q
-349 KAAVASYMTNGG
+349 
-361 APGTSVG
+361 
-368 ATNINSVGAP
+368 ATD
-378 NAATQIVASKL
+378 TL
-389 AEWVN
+389 
-394 SSSGFVNGMAA
+394 
-405 ISRLLIPGLAGL
+405 
-417 SSSAATTNSVAK
+417 
-429 IADQSTVNV
+429 
-438 EANRVAGLTDSDAAI
+438 
-453 GRSAKAIDNAT
+453 T
-464 KSSAAYAGQ
+464 KSTQANTEQ
-473 TKLTTQAS
+473 TKLGIQTSA
-481 TQSAAATDNVKSKVV
+481 QSAAATDNVKSKVV

-501 QDDLQKSCAVQLAQ
+501 QDELQKSCAVQLAQ

-522 ANDQADAYRRV
+522 ANEQADAYRRV
-533 AEAQSLQKLAGD
+533 AEAQALQKLAGD
-545 IQFQQDQMGRS
+545 IQFQQEQMGRS

-654 GGGIFGGLFGGG
+654 GGGILGGLLGGG

-698 GPGGKNDP
+698 GPGGKHEP

-754 LRAQPDAA
+754 VRAQPDAA

-774 DASGSASG
+774 DAAGSTSG

>member
-1 MLDVARLGIVIDA
+1 MRWVISAIYSKGTLVADVATLGISVD
-14 SQVRSAANDLSVW
+14 SSNVRKATGDLDGF
-27 NAEAT
+27 
-32 RAEKKTSA
+32 A
-40 AARAIDDMNGRV
+40 AAMGRVTSSSGATSRAFKTMNGE
-52 RVAGGAIGKANTEV
+52 AKTTGGTVDK
-66 IKLAAA
+66 AAA
-72 NGKVAANATTTF
+72 NVLKFGASYGLAADKLRGGLMALDARPNNGAHLSYASATETQNTIAASANVSSTGDKDYDYFLAHRADFANDTGKGIADILLSATSF
-84 AVAQLINSAPATT
+84 AVKGI
-97 QAPASG
+97 
-103 ANRSMLDFSHPTG
+103 ANEKIPYVG
-116 YSNFDFIRERA
+116 
-127 SGAGEPLRKS
+127 
-137 EIQEVGEAIHWFLQL
+137 EVGEWVGNWIESFSPAIMREKSAAQIKSDAQL
-152 AGPFV
+152 AREVQSLPGQKSNPAVEKFAAEKISREDLLNQTV
-157 SDAKAKLAATQGDNI
+157 GFRESADRTFSQALGKFESVAGEFDVLLSASAGRAGSQLSELGNSYLDFYDKLKAGTAQIVDAQNFD
-172 LTRLLRETDLNKQAT
+172 
-187 AFEEI
+187 
-192 KKDRDEKKDR
+192 
-202 STLSGDSMQQFKKDA
+202 
-217 EDAEKMLSVAN
+217 KMLSKTAAQMPDDPELAEFSKNFKGVLGSIIQDLTVAN
-228 TIYKSRI
+228 GLKAQHELSNRPQ
-235 SVNEK
+235 SLAADPAK
-240 YKESEKILDN
+240 Q
-250 FMKENYNIVAD
+250 IVFP
-261 ARIQRNTPGASYYEF
+261 QGGASANMLLPNISAF
-276 AAPLEKLINGLQ
+276 SRVSPLAIEMKSTANSIGVQNSQKDELHGTQ
-288 HMDAVP
+288 QAMDA
-294 EDVKKV
+294 
-300 IEGIA
+300 
-305 AARAKPE
+305 
-312 NLDVAP
+312 L
-318 DLEALQNS
+318 
-326 WQNNYASL
+326 
-334 ISQRLEKIQETSTEA
+334 
-349 KAAVASYMTNGG
+349 
-361 APGTSVG
+361 
-368 ATNINSVGAP
+368 
-378 NAATQIVASKL
+378 
-389 AEWVN
+389 
-394 SSSGFVNGMAA
+394 
-405 ISRLLIPGLAGL
+405 
-417 SSSAATTNSVAK
+417 
-429 IADQSTVNV
+429 
-438 EANRVAGLTDSDAAI
+438 
-453 GRSAKAIDNAT
+453 T
-464 KSSAAYAGQ
+464 KSSKVNTEQAMVGIQ
-473 TKLTTQAS
+473 TS

-501 QDDLQKSCAVQLAQ
+501 QDDLQKSGAAQLAQ

-556 TVDQTVAS
+556 TIDQTVAS

-633 NDVLNSLFKVN
+633 NDVLNSLFQVN

-654 GGGIFGGLFGGG
+654 GGGILGGLFGGG

-698 GPGGKNDP
+698 GPGGKNEP

-741 ADGGVVGEGGPQL
+741 ADGGVVGESGPQL
-754 LRAQPDAA
+754 VRAQPDAA

>member
-1 MLDVARLGIVIDA
+1 MQDITKLGIQISTSGVDA
-14 SQVRSAANDLSVW
+14 ATTSLDDFSSAATRTQK
-27 NAEAT
+27 AAGAT
-32 RAEKKTSA
+32 SRAFDVVS
-40 AARAIDDMNGRV
+40 ARANITS
-52 RVAGGAIGKANTEV
+52 GAIGKANAQVLNLTDSYG
-66 IKLAAA
+66 AAA
-72 NGKVAANATTTF
+72 SNSGKAKSLLVAMNADASAITSSVQSVDNKAQNGGTTSDNRGGSTLTQSRAVNAIAQPGFKFSEPPQIDWKDVGLGVAAFLLIQGGGRIKDLRGEAAA
-84 AVAQLINSAPATT
+84 AVGNGVNYIRPSAV
-97 QAPASG
+97 
-103 ANRSMLDFSHPTG
+103 
-116 YSNFDFIRERA
+116 RERA
-127 SGAGEPLRKS
+127 EGSL
-137 EIQEVGEAIHWFLQL
+137 
-152 AGPFV
+152 
-157 SDAKAKLAATQGDNI
+157 DAQD
-172 LTRLLRETDLNKQAT
+172 
-187 AFEEI
+187 
-192 KKDRDEKKDR
+192 
-202 STLSGDSMQQFKKDA
+202 
-217 EDAEKMLSVAN
+217 
-228 TIYKSRI
+228 
-235 SVNEK
+235 
-240 YKESEKILDN
+240 
-250 FMKENYNIVAD
+250 AD
-261 ARIQRNTPGASYYEF
+261 ARYLADHFGDEIPAAKEYAAQTKQAKDISDLVTKVSAVLKVNRESIVDTIRNINADNENMAVRLDY
-276 AAPLEKLINGLQ
+276 AAVHADSNLHALG
-288 HMDAVP
+288 V
-294 EDVKKV
+294 
-300 IEGIA
+300 
-305 AARAKPE
+305 ARAKFQTNADNGKLTIEDIQTVVDLAKKAYAESGDQELGQMASSLSEARGPLIRTVSLIQNYGEQAQRAYEKRLSGLPE
-312 NLDVAP
+312 TAQAAGKAVTTQQTSIENNAAKTQSD
-318 DLEALQNS
+318 LQNLS
-326 WQNNYASL
+326 TAAAYVPVGNGKAKSLVDASSNKV
-334 ISQRLEKIQETSTEA
+334 IRAQKD
-349 KAAVASYMTNGG
+349 AVD
-361 APGTSVG
+361 
-368 ATNINSVGAP
+368 
-378 NAATQIVASKL
+378 
-389 AEWVN
+389 
-394 SSSGFVNGMAA
+394 
-405 ISRLLIPGLAGL
+405 GL
-417 SSSAATTNSVAK
+417 
-429 IADQSTVNV
+429 
-438 EANRVAGLTDSDAAI
+438 
-453 GRSAKAIDNAT
+453 T
-464 KSSAAYAGQ
+464 KSSQTYTEQ
-473 TKLTTQAS
+473 TKLGSQAS
-481 TQSAAATDNVKSKVV
+481 TQSAVATDNVKSKVV

-501 QDDLQKSCAVQLAQ
+501 QDELQKSCAVQLAQ

-533 AEAQSLQKLAGD
+533 ADAQALQKLAGD

-644 SAAAGGGLFG
+644 SAGSGLFG
-654 GGGIFGGLFGGG
+654 GLFGG

-679 AAAAVA
+679 AASVIA
-685 SGIPG
+685 SGANG
-690 LWADGGYT
+690 LFADGGYT
-698 GPGGKNDP
+698 GPGGKHEP

-754 LRAQPDAA
+754 VRAPDVA

>member
-1 MLDVARLGIVIDA
+1 MGAADSLVKSGSQLEKNRQATDA
-14 SQVRSAANDLSVW
+14 LTESS
-27 NAEAT
+27 
-32 RAEKKTSA
+32 
-40 AARAIDDMNGRV
+40 
-52 RVAGGAIGKANTEV
+52 KANTE
-66 IKLAAA
+66 
-72 NGKVAANATTTF
+72 
-84 AVAQLINSAPATT
+84 
-97 QAPASG
+97 
-103 ANRSMLDFSHPTG
+103 
-116 YSNFDFIRERA
+116 
-127 SGAGEPLRKS
+127 
-137 EIQEVGEAIHWFLQL
+137 
-152 AGPFV
+152 
-157 SDAKAKLAATQGDNI
+157 
-172 LTRLLRETDLNKQAT
+172 
-187 AFEEI
+187 
-192 KKDRDEKKDR
+192 
-202 STLSGDSMQQFKKDA
+202 
-217 EDAEKMLSVAN
+217 
-228 TIYKSRI
+228 
-235 SVNEK
+235 
-240 YKESEKILDN
+240 
-250 FMKENYNIVAD
+250 
-261 ARIQRNTPGASYYEF
+261 
-276 AAPLEKLINGLQ
+276 
-288 HMDAVP
+288 
-294 EDVKKV
+294 
-300 IEGIA
+300 
-305 AARAKPE
+305 
-312 NLDVAP
+312 
-318 DLEALQNS
+318 
-326 WQNNYASL
+326 
-334 ISQRLEKIQETSTEA
+334 
-349 KAAVASYMTNGG
+349 
-361 APGTSVG
+361 
-368 ATNINSVGAP
+368 
-378 NAATQIVASKL
+378 
-389 AEWVN
+389 
-394 SSSGFVNGMAA
+394 
-405 ISRLLIPGLAGL
+405 
-417 SSSAATTNSVAK
+417 
-429 IADQSTVNV
+429 
-438 EANRVAGLTDSDAAI
+438 
-453 GRSAKAIDNAT
+453 
-464 KSSAAYAGQ
+464 Q
-473 TKLTTQAS
+473 TKLGTQAS
-481 TQSAAATDNVKSKVV
+481 AQSAAASDNVKSKVV

-501 QDDLQKSCAVQLAQ
+501 QDELQKSCAVQLAQ

-533 AEAQSLQKLAGD
+533 ADAQALQRLAGD
-545 IQFQQDQMGRS
+545 IQFQQEQMGHS
-556 TVDQTVAS
+556 TIDQTVAS

-644 SAAAGGGLFG
+644 SA

-698 GPGGKNDP
+698 GPGGKNEP

-721 IARAGGVGIVE
+721 IARAGGVGVVE

>member
-1 MLDVARLGIVIDA
+1 MRWVISAIYSKGTLVADVATLSISVDSSNVRKATGDVDGFVAAMGRVTNSSSATSRAFKTMNGEAKTTGGIVD
-14 SQVRSAANDLSVW
+14 
-27 NAEAT
+27 
-32 RAEKKTSA
+32 K
-40 AARAIDDMNGRV
+40 
-52 RVAGGAIGKANTEV
+52 
-66 IKLAAA
+66 AAA
-72 NGKVAANATTTF
+72 NVLKFGTSYGLAADKLRGGLVVLEAQPNNGALSSHASMADTHGAVAASVNIQSTGDKDYDYFLAHRADFANDTGKGIADILLSATSF
-84 AVAQLINSAPATT
+84 AVKGI
-97 QAPASG
+97 
-103 ANRSMLDFSHPTG
+103 ANEKIPYVG
-116 YSNFDFIRERA
+116 
-127 SGAGEPLRKS
+127 
-137 EIQEVGEAIHWFLQL
+137 EVGEWVGNWIESFSPAVMRDKSAAQIRADAQL
-152 AGPFV
+152 ARDVQSLPGQKSNPAVADFAAERIAREDSLKETIRFRESAERTFSQTLGKFENVASGFDASLSV
-157 SDAKAKLAATQGDNI
+157 SAGRADSQLFELGNTYVDFKEKLKAGTAQIADALNFDKVLSKTAAQMPDYPELTEFSKSFKGVLGSITQDLTVANGLKAQHEAVNRPQGVAVDPA
-172 LTRLLRETDLNKQAT
+172 KQA
-187 AFEEI
+187 I
-192 KKDRDEKKDR
+192 
-202 STLSGDSMQQFKKDA
+202 
-217 EDAEKMLSVAN
+217 
-228 TIYKSRI
+228 
-235 SVNEK
+235 
-240 YKESEKILDN
+240 
-250 FMKENYNIVAD
+250 
-261 ARIQRNTPGASYYEF
+261 F
-276 AAPLEKLINGLQ
+276 AQG
-288 HMDAVP
+288 
-294 EDVKKV
+294 
-300 IEGIA
+300 
-305 AARAKPE
+305 
-312 NLDVAP
+312 
-318 DLEALQNS
+318 
-326 WQNNYASL
+326 
-334 ISQRLEKIQETSTEA
+334 
-349 KAAVASYMTNGG
+349 
-361 APGTSVG
+361 GTS
-368 ATNINSVGAP
+368 ANMLLPNISA
-378 NAATQIVASKL
+378 
-389 AEWVN
+389 
-394 SSSGFVNGMAA
+394 F
-405 ISRLLIPGLAGL
+405 SRVSPL
-417 SSSAATTNSVAK
+417 
-429 IADQSTVNV
+429 
-438 EANRVAGLTDSDAAI
+438 AI
-453 GRSAKAIDNAT
+453 GMTSKQPIANNIGVRNSQKDELQGVQQATDALT
-464 KSSAAYAGQ
+464 KSSKDNTEQ
-473 TKLTTQAS
+473 TKLGTQAS

-501 QDDLQKSCAVQLAQ
+501 QDELQKSCAVQLAQ

-533 AEAQSLQKLAGD
+533 ADAQALQKLSGD
-545 IQFQQDQMGRS
+545 IQFQQEQMGRS
-556 TVDQTVAS
+556 TIDQTVAS

-654 GGGIFGGLFGGG
+654 GGGILGGLFGGG

>member
-1 MLDVARLGIVIDA
+1 MAEIATLDISVDSSSVRDATANFGNLTLASKQSAVAVGASLRALKTINGVAREVGGVIHK
-14 SQVRSAANDLSVW
+14 AA
-27 NAEAT
+27 
-32 RAEKKTSA
+32 
-40 AARAIDDMNGRV
+40 
-52 RVAGGAIGKANTEV
+52 TEV
-66 IKLAAA
+66 IKLGNSYVSSSIAAHSL
-72 NGKVAANATTTF
+72 NGKMKQLDNHALPKQSRIAPAIMDRKAEQTANKLMTTGSPAYDDVLRAAKEYGPPPPPERFDRFLGDLSKLVRYLTASGVDGKGVPVANIVVDSIDSVRPSQQLKRSASEVRDDYARISTLNDRYGKDIPELRRDFDEVSGQKKIVDFADGIPEHIGRKYARAENFLQSFYRSLNDGMESLLQSASVDPEMELHGLGVAKESLDRKIREQAATRSDVENVQKAASEAINRTGRQDVRDFLASFNASSGQIIDVLDSIGRFREESVKARDKRLAENDSSVQSKGVVAIQNPVEQASASVGPPTRQPGIQDTQS
-84 AVAQLINSAPATT
+84 AQLLISDVSRLFQGVIAAGAAFTWK
-97 QAPASG
+97 AGGAFVGAADSFVKSG
-103 ANRSMLDFSHPTG
+103 S
-116 YSNFDFIRERA
+116 
-127 SGAGEPLRKS
+127 
-137 EIQEVGEAIHWFLQL
+137 QL
-152 AGPFV
+152 E
-157 SDAKAKLAATQGDNI
+157 K
-172 LTRLLRETDLNKQAT
+172 TRQAT
-187 AFEEI
+187 KALTESS
-192 KKDRDEKKDR
+192 K
-202 STLSGDSMQQFKKDA
+202 
-217 EDAEKMLSVAN
+217 AN
-228 TIYKSRI
+228 T
-235 SVNEK
+235 E
-240 YKESEKILDN
+240 
-250 FMKENYNIVAD
+250 
-261 ARIQRNTPGASYYEF
+261 
-276 AAPLEKLINGLQ
+276 
-288 HMDAVP
+288 
-294 EDVKKV
+294 
-300 IEGIA
+300 
-305 AARAKPE
+305 
-312 NLDVAP
+312 
-318 DLEALQNS
+318 
-326 WQNNYASL
+326 
-334 ISQRLEKIQETSTEA
+334 
-349 KAAVASYMTNGG
+349 
-361 APGTSVG
+361 
-368 ATNINSVGAP
+368 
-378 NAATQIVASKL
+378 
-389 AEWVN
+389 
-394 SSSGFVNGMAA
+394 
-405 ISRLLIPGLAGL
+405 
-417 SSSAATTNSVAK
+417 
-429 IADQSTVNV
+429 
-438 EANRVAGLTDSDAAI
+438 
-453 GRSAKAIDNAT
+453 
-464 KSSAAYAGQ
+464 Q
-473 TKLTTQAS
+473 TKLGTQAS
-481 TQSAAATDNVKSKVV
+481 TQSAAATDNVTSKVV

-501 QDDLQKSCAVQLAQ
+501 QDDLQKSGAAQLAQ
-515 MPQLTKA
+515 MPQLTRA

-533 AEAQSLQKLAGD
+533 ADAQALQKLAGD

-644 SAAAGGGLFG
+644 SAAAGGGLLG

-698 GPGGKNDP
+698 GPGGKNEP

-721 IARAGGVGIVE
+721 IARAGGVGVVE

-754 LRAQPDAA
+754 VRAQPDAA
-762 VPVRRLRADNQN
+762 VPVRRRRADNQN
-774 DASGSASG
+774 DAAGSTSG

>member
-1 MLDVARLGIVIDA
+1 MTDIATLGIKVDSGDIKTASNDVRDFVVTVGQAEKVSGVTGRALKTMSNEARGAAGSLARVGDA
-14 SQVRSAANDLSVW
+14 VGKLSDRSAPIKLSSSLIAMNVKSSNGIGSIQLSGNKSQSVPDGESSYHRSPELKYYLENRPDEGR
-27 NAEAT
+27 NASDMALSFGSQAIKSAGSLFSGIGAFFADIFFSSIADKVDGSLPSKRFETSKEVIAD
-32 RAEKKTSA
+32 RARMTDELRKLSLDETPAMKTDYENSHIENGLVNTLETPKKLS
-40 AARAIDDMNGRV
+40 DSSLEMV
-52 RVAGGAIGKANTEV
+52 RDTFNS
-66 IKLAAA
+66 IKLAAEMQFGTDSFVGGGRFTELEKKY
-72 NGKVAANATTTF
+72 NEIKPLILSGKATKEQYQSFGNSLAESAAKNPQFVNLQTF
-84 AVAQLINSAPATT
+84 AQLFKDAMPSMIQNSEAYRDYVALDEKVNKNVDATSAAINAKV
-97 QAPASG
+97 
-103 ANRSMLDFSHPTG
+103 
-116 YSNFDFIRERA
+116 
-127 SGAGEPLRKS
+127 KS
-137 EIQEVGEAIHWFLQL
+137 EQNGAASASPIEQKSKLSSLGALVEAFS
-152 AGPFV
+152 P
-157 SDAKAKLAATQGDNI
+157 
-172 LTRLLRETDLNKQAT
+172 
-187 AFEEI
+187 
-192 KKDRDEKKDR
+192 
-202 STLSGDSMQQFKKDA
+202 
-217 EDAEKMLSVAN
+217 MLS
-228 TIYKSRI
+228 S
-235 SVNEK
+235 
-240 YKESEKILDN
+240 
-250 FMKENYNIVAD
+250 IV
-261 ARIQRNTPGASYYEF
+261 R
-276 AAPLEKLINGLQ
+276 AAPL
-288 HMDAVP
+288 
-294 EDVKKV
+294 V
-300 IEGIA
+300 IEAESKQPIA
-305 AARAKPE
+305 SSV
-312 NLDVAP
+312 NV
-318 DLEALQNS
+318 QNS
-326 WQNNYASL
+326 QKDEL
-334 ISQRLEKIQETSTEA
+334 QGVQQ
-349 KAAVASYMTNGG
+349 
-361 APGTSVG
+361 
-368 ATNINSVGAP
+368 ATD
-378 NAATQIVASKL
+378 TL
-389 AEWVN
+389 
-394 SSSGFVNGMAA
+394 
-405 ISRLLIPGLAGL
+405 
-417 SSSAATTNSVAK
+417 
-429 IADQSTVNV
+429 
-438 EANRVAGLTDSDAAI
+438 
-453 GRSAKAIDNAT
+453 T
-464 KSSAAYAGQ
+464 KSTQANTEQ
-473 TKLTTQAS
+473 TKLGIQTS
-481 TQSAAATDNVKSKVV
+481 VQSAAATDNVKSKVV

-501 QDDLQKSCAVQLAQ
+501 QDDLQKSGAAQLAQ

-533 AEAQSLQKLAGD
+533 ADAQALQKLAGD
-545 IQFQQDQMGRS
+545 IQFQQEQMGRS
-556 TVDQTVAS
+556 TIDQTVAS

-644 SAAAGGGLFG
+644 SAASGGGLFG
-654 GGGIFGGLFGGG
+654 GGGILGGLLGGG

-698 GPGGKNDP
+698 GPGGKHEP

-721 IARAGGVGIVE
+721 IARAGGVGVVE

-754 LRAQPDAA
+754 VRTQPDAA